1 MIKWINKL
9 KNGQIIKIDKM
20 LHLLVGT
27 IISLSCFLAGLSYTT
42 VFLVTFIIAF
52 LTEIY
57 DKFFKSGFDYKDL
70 IATQMGF
77 FVALIIKLTLRIV

>member
-9 KNGQIIKIDKM
+9 KNGEIIKIDKM

-27 IISLSCFLAGLSYTT
+27 IIALSCFLTDLDYIS
-42 VFLVTFIIAF
+42 VFLIVFSIAF
-52 LTEIY
+52 FTEVY
-57 DKFFKSGFDYKDL
+57 DKYFKSGFDYKDL

-77 FVALIIKLTLRIV
+77 FVALIIKLIIQN